1 METFL
6 ECFHAEAAER
16 LERLSSGLIALEQ
29 SPDDATLIG
38 DLFREAHSLKGA
50 AGVTGLAD
58 VAEIC
63 HKMEDLLSELRSG
76 NEQASPLLI
85 DALLGATDAVRKLV
99 GAEVG
104 QQGCDVVPAAIIEKF
119 DKVEDSEPDSAT
131 EAESELGEPSG
142 SVGRPATAEESGEDS
157 AEENFE
163 IDLVSPAR
171 DDASTKDVQ
180 ECARHAP
187 RDEARSQ
194 KTQPEVCTSP
204 TTSEC

>member
-131 EAESELGEPSG
+131 
-142 SVGRPATAEESGEDS
+142 AEESGEDS